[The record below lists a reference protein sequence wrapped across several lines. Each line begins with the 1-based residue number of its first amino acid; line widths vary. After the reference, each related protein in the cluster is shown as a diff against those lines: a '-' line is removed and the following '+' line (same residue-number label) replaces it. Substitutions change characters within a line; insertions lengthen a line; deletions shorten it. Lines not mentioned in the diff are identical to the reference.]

1 MFNHEH
7 SIYLIPSMVYI
18 TSQKKCQKE
27 CKIEK
32 KRNVEYC
39 LLFRT
44 CLVSGVPI
52 DYGELYKIG
61 PFNLPS

>member
-1 MFNHEH
+1 M
-7 SIYLIPSMVYI
+7 
-18 TSQKKCQKE
+18 
-27 CKIEK
+27 EK

-44 CLVSGVPI
+44 CLVSGASI

-61 PFNLPS
+61 PFNLPSQNREKLSRPHLAVRSEGFK